1 MNAAFSPD
9 SASIGHSRGIES
21 REGNT
26 MTMKTLGA
34 AALAIVLGVT
44 SMPAMSQEID
54 LDAQMELL
62 RKRERGEIVDELP
75 EGGSPGVV
83 SPLPEDVD
91 PQPQVIEPEVRIPDP
106 DPVPPA
112 PEPEVENAAP
122 APAPGPEL
130 SGPSAVQ
137 IERQLDA
144 QPRIRL
150 RDTDRVTVREFKRR
164 PDLRRAAPSI
174 DIQAINFAFGSDE
187 IPRSQ
192 FRKVENIAIAMERI
206 LDRDPDTLVL
216 IEGHTD
222 AVGSAGS
229 NQILSERRAASLKRV
244 LVREFGI
251 PRSALETV
259 GYGEDY
265 LLVPTSQEEWRNRRV
280 TLRAIDSFISTR

>member
-1 MNAAFSPD
+1 
-9 SASIGHSRGIES
+9 
-21 REGNT
+21 